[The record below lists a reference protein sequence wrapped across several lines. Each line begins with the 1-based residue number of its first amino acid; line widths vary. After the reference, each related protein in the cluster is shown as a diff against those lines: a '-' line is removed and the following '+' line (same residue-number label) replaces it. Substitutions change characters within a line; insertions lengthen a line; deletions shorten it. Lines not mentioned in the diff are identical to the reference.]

1 MGTQSSLSTCW
12 SRFCLPAWSAS
23 PAASGLQES
32 PLQHAPTILTAAW
45 CLQDMPG
52 PCLSTLQESGL
63 QPVLTTPTA
72 LLQLS
77 PKATPTLLA
86 TPRVCPVPSAPTTTR
101 LSATSHRTQAHI
113 IVDQLLS
120 SSEECIVTL

>member
-72 LLQLS
+72 LLQLVP

-86 TPRVCPVPSAPTTTR
+86 TPRVFLVPSAPTTPTATR
-101 LSATSHRTQAHI
+101 PSATSHRTQAHI

-120 SSEECIVTL
+120 SS

>member
-72 LLQLS
+72 LLQLV
-77 PKATPTLLA
+77 P
-86 TPRVCPVPSAPTTTR
+86 PRDCPVPSAPTTPTATR

-113 IVDQLLS
+113 I
-120 SSEECIVTL
+120 

>member
-1 MGTQSSLSTCW
+1 MGDSVVSLNMLVKIL
-12 SRFCLPAWSAS
+12 FACLVGL
-23 PAASGLQES
+23 ASGLQES

-72 LLQLS
+72 LLRLP

-86 TPRVCPVPSAPTTTR
+86 TPRVCLVPSAPTTPT
-101 LSATSHRTQAHI
+101 AT
-113 IVDQLLS
+113 
-120 SSEECIVTL
+120 